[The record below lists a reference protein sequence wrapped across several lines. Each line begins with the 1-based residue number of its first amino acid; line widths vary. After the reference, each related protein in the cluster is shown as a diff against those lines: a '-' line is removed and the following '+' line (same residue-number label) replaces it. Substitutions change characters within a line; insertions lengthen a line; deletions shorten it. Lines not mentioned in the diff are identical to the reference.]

1 MKVSSESGGDPPKA
15 RTFLRHDARAAG
27 ADRDRRRRRPTRALL
42 RTILSFSPAVEIF
55 GEAADGPE
63 AVRLALEQWRTR
75 SSST

>member
-1 MKVSSESGGDPPKA
+1 MTLAPPERIVIA
-15 RTFLRHDARAAG
+15 DDDA
-27 ADRDRRRRRPTRALL
+27 PTRALL